1 MRTDFREER
10 RWKYAVAFNIATA
23 VLEWHAAGDPETRVA
38 KGICVKWKRPPPP
51 EDVAMGDGDAD
62 AVDDQGM
69 EVDDGTRSPSRAD
82 GPIVDYGS
90 EEEDDDE
97 IGGGVKVAADGEAT
111 SDEEEVEAPAEEVS
125 FPFWCSDD

>member
-51 EDVAMGDGDAD
+51 EDVTMGDAD
-62 AVDDQGM
+62 AEAADEQGM
-69 EVDDGTRSPSRAD
+69 EVIAD
-82 GPIVDYGS
+82 LHGGDPTNTVAIAEF
-90 EEEDDDE
+90 EEIRE
-97 IGGGVKVAADGEAT
+97 KVQ
-111 SDEEEVEAPAEEVS
+111 EEVS
-125 FPFWCSDD
+125 